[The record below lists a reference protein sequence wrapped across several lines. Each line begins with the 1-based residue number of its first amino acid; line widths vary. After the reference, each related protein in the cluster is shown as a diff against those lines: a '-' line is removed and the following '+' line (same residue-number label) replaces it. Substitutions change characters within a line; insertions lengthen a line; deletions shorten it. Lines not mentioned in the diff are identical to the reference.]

1 MSEQEARQQV
11 LQLHNQMFM
20 SPQVFSHRWGF
31 GSLELAQICCV
42 SQSTTNH
49 WLGGRTSRREAGLP
63 YQRIMAVADF
73 LLENASQVHPLL
85 EQWHSN
91 RQQG

>member
-1 MSEQEARQQV
+1 MSETDRDQV

-20 SPQVFSHRWGF
+20 SPQLFSHRWGL
-31 GSLELAQICCV
+31 GSLELAQICSV

-49 WLGGRTSRREAGLP
+49 WLGGRISRREAGFP
-63 YQRIMAVADF
+63 YQRILAVADF
-73 LLENASQVHPLL
+73 LLENAAQVQPLL

-91 RQQG
+91 GQQT